1 MTDLLP
7 AVQILRLLDTPGIGA
22 VKAQRI
28 LSRAATAVSGSSL
41 DDRLLRPF
49 LTDAQSAAFEQNED
63 RISRL
68 VEDLESKRVSLL
80 PISDPTYPATL
91 RARLQEK
98 APPILFVIGNPAL
111 LSSPGVG
118 FCGSRQ
124 ASEKGI
130 ATAEDCSR
138 QLATQ
143 GLNVVSGF
151 AAGVDLA
158 AHRAALEAGGT
169 TAIVLAEGILQFKV
183 KRELHDV
190 WDSKRAVVVSEF
202 LPGLPWSV
210 HHAMQRNRT
219 ICGLSLAMVLIEAR
233 ERGGSYEAGR
243 TSLEL
248 EVPLF
253 AAVYEGMQDS
263 ATGNSEL
270 LRKGAK
276 PLMRSRSTHRANL
289 SPVLAAVT
297 SEQARILG
305 RASEPKSAQLA
316 VFS

>member
-1 MTDLLP
+1 VTDLLP

-28 LSRAATAVSGSSL
+28 LSRAATAAGGSPF
-41 DDRLLRPF
+41 DGRLLRPF
-49 LTDAQSAAFEQNED
+49 LTDAQSTAFEQNED
-63 RISRL
+63 RICRL
-68 VEDLESKRVSLL
+68 VENLETKRVSLL
-80 PISDPTYPATL
+80 PISDPRYPASL
-91 RARLQEK
+91 RARLSEK

-111 LSSPGVG
+111 LSTSGVG

-138 QLATQ
+138 QLATE
-143 GLNVVSGF
+143 GLDVVSGF
-151 AAGVDLA
+151 ASGVDLA
-158 AHRAALEAGGT
+158 AHRAALEVGGT
-169 TAIVLAEGILQFKV
+169 TTVVLAEGILQFKV
-183 KRELHDV
+183 KRELRDI
-190 WDSKRAVVVSEF
+190 WDEERAVVVSEF

-233 ERGGSYEAGR
+233 ERGGSYEAGK

-253 AAVYEGMQDS
+253 AAVYEGMPVS

-270 LRKGAK
+270 LGKGAK
-276 PLMRSRSTHRANL
+276 PLMRSRSTHRANI
-289 SPVLAAVT
+289 SPVLAAV
-297 SEQARILG
+297 
-305 RASEPKSAQLA
+305 ASERERLFSQALEPGSAQFS
-316 VFS
+316 VFP

>member
-1 MTDLLP
+1 MSDVLP

-28 LSRAATAVSGSSL
+28 LSQAGKEDNGNSL
-41 DDRLLRPF
+41 DDRWLRPF
-49 LTDAQSAAFEQNED
+49 LSAAQSAAFERNED
-63 RISRL
+63 RIHRL
-68 VEDLESKRVSLL
+68 VESLEEKRVVLL
-80 PISDPTYPATL
+80 PISDPRYPVVL
-91 RARLQEK
+91 RARLLEK
-98 APPILFVIGNPAL
+98 APPLLFVIGNPAL
-111 LSSPGVG
+111 LSTPGVG

-138 QLATQ
+138 QLATA
-143 GLNVVSGF
+143 GLDVVSGF
-151 AAGVDLA
+151 ASGVDLA

-169 TAIVLAEGILQFKV
+169 TTVVLAEGILHFKV
-183 KRELHDV
+183 KRELLDI
-190 WDSKRAVVVSEF
+190 WDTGRAVVVSEF

-233 ERGGSYEAGR
+233 ERGGSYEAGKA
-243 TSLEL
+243 SLDL
-248 EVPLF
+248 GVPLF
-253 AAVYEGMQDS
+253 AAVYEGMPVS

-270 LRKGAK
+270 LGRGAK
-276 PLMRSRSTHRANL
+276 PLMRSRSTHCANL

-297 SEQARILG
+297 AEKERLFD
-305 RASEPKSAQLA
+305 RASSPQAAQLS
-316 VFS
+316 VFC

>member
-1 MTDLLP
+1 VTDLLP

-22 VKAQRI
+22 VKTRRI
-28 LSRAATAVSGSSL
+28 LSRAAAASGSSL

-68 VEDLESKRVSLL
+68 VESLEAKRVSLI
-80 PISDPTYPATL
+80 PISDSSYPAAL

-111 LSSPGVG
+111 LNTPGVG

-130 ATAEDCSR
+130 ATAEDCSQ
-138 QLATQ
+138 QLATA
-143 GLNVVSGF
+143 GLDVVSGF
-151 AAGVDLA
+151 ASGVDVA

-169 TAIVLAEGILQFKV
+169 TTVVLAEGILQFKV
-183 KRELHDV
+183 KGELRDV
-190 WDSKRAVVVSEF
+190 WDSERAVVVSEF
-202 LPGLPWSV
+202 LPGLPWNV

-233 ERGGSYEAGR
+233 ERGGSFEAGK

-253 AAVYEGMQDS
+253 AAVYEGMPDS

-270 LRKGAK
+270 LGKGAK

-289 SPVLAAVT
+289 SPVLAAVA
-297 SEQARILG
+297 SERERLLG
-305 RASEPKSAQLA
+305 QVSEPKSAQLS
-316 VFS
+316 VFR